1 MKYHRLSNENFIDG
15 EEMKVGNG
23 GINGPVRKISFF
35 LKPFDIITQIL
46 PGNIFGR
53 FVEDV
58 LKIIKIAA
66 NVSGIAFKGMAGK
79 TAE

>member
-1 MKYHRLSNENFIDG
+1 MKNIKSEKTQLENGSIDRT
-15 EEMKVGNG
+15 
-23 GINGPVRKISFF
+23 VRKISFF

-66 NVSGIAFKGMAGK
+66 NVSGIVFKGMAGK

>member
-1 MKYHRLSNENFIDG
+1 MKL
-15 EEMKVGNG
+15 GNG

-46 PGNIFGR
+46 SGNIFGR